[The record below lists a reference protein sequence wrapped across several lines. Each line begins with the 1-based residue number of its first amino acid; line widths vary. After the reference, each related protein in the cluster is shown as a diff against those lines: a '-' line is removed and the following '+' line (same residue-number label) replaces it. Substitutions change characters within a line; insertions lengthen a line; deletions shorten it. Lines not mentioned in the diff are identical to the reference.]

1 MKISFDGK
9 IAPLKLLVLVFIF
22 LAMLNT
28 INAYYYFVFIG
39 FGIFV
44 LRRESKM
51 IINGS
56 FCALLMLAV
65 SFVVFSPNY
74 SYSLLGML
82 KPFTFFMC
90 YVMGCGLFESEKKEP
105 HQLLKSF
112 YTTCICVV
120 SGSFVHY
127 LLNWLSNL
135 SNLGTRNTIDFW
147 TKTVIAATGQAP
159 LACLSL
165 ALAIACLFS
174 NVSKKIKLACFAVL
188 IVILA
193 YNLVLSGRTLFIVT
207 IIVFIVAFLH
217 SLGNKKT
224 KKLRY
229 VVTVIAVILVIL
241 TIFNLNLF
249 GVRSYVESSQFY
261 ERFFGDEASMEL
273 DEDGRME
280 NKMQYIENASKYPF
294 GGSNMHEQF
303 GYAHDIFLDTYD
315 EAGIF
320 AFLAVVLY
328 IIATFRRM
336 VKCIKRKDLPFE
348 FRQIVLCV
356 YAVLYVQFMIEP
368 ILQGIPWLFASFC
381 VIDGSLSRLLVEI
394 DGKNNLEGT
403 DDKSS
408 RD

>member
-1 MKISFDGK
+1 MKIGSDEK
-9 IAPLKLLVLVFIF
+9 VLPLKVLTLIFIF

-193 YNLVLSGRTLFIVT
+193 YNLVLSGRTLFIMA
-207 IIVFIVAFLH
+207 IIVFFVAFVH
-217 SLGNKKT
+217 
-224 KKLRY
+224 KLRDKKANKLKY
-229 VVTVIAVILVIL
+229 VVTVVSVILIIV
-241 TIFNLNLF
+241 TIFNLNIF
-249 GVRSYVESSQFY
+249 GARSYFESSQFY
-261 ERFFGDEASMEL
+261 ERFYGDESTTEL
-273 DEDGRME
+273 DEDGRMD
-280 NKMQYIENASKYPF
+280 KKIHHIKNAPEHLF
-294 GGSNMHEQF
+294 GGSNMHEQL
-303 GYAHDIFLDTYD
+303 GYAHDIYLDTYD

-320 AFLAVVLY
+320 ALLSLLIY
-328 IIATFRRM
+328 IVATIYRM
-336 VKCIKRKDLPFE
+336 IRCVRSKDLPFE
-348 FRQIVLCV
+348 LRQIVLCV
-356 YAVLYVQFMIEP
+356 YAILYIQFMTEP
-368 ILQGIPWLFASFC
+368 ILQGVQWLFASFC
-381 VIDGSLSRLLVEI
+381 VIDGSLSRLLAEI
-394 DGKNNLEGT
+394 DRKKKTGG
-403 DDKSS
+403 SMQ
-408 RD
+408 